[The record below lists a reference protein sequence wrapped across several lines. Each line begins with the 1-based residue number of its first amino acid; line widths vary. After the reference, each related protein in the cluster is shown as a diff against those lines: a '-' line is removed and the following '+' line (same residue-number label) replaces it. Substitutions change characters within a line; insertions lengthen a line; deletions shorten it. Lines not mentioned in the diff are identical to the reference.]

1 LSPLSFEILEEL
13 AGILEKTECWVP
25 YIGNGTIAVTLKG
38 TPMSKKDP
46 LHETKKNL
54 TIFCTNSHSPLT
66 YSELLVFCFRADQ
79 HRYQSLPSIRRVA
92 KGTGL
97 KETTVSGATDRL
109 VQLGLLAAD
118 GTVVTPCP
126 HLDWFV
132 INDSLRARYP
142 DGPEFSWLQN
152 WKSLIRQPGGD
163 NLLTVPSVLIYSV
176 IRHAIHHKWKPSGGW
191 TQEYLAQ
198 LTRTNSKTVAKSLTI
213 LEEKG
218 FLSVL
223 DGMRFRLY
231 ALRDSQLSCF
241 ADKGTWSGNS
251 SEPDELVDT
260 FSPASA
266 EAEKRY
272 QRVQELADHLA
283 QKPIS
288 DLAKREFLKVIIN
301 SPHPVSTWREHADY
315 LADELLKL
323 DLAP

>member
-1 LSPLSFEILEEL
+1 
-13 AGILEKTECWVP
+13 
-25 YIGNGTIAVTLKG
+25 
-38 TPMSKKDP
+38 MSKRDP

-54 TIFCTNSHSPLT
+54 TIFCTNSQSPLT

-79 HRYQSLPSIRRVA
+79 HRYQSVPSIRRVA

-109 VQLGLLAAD
+109 VQLGLLSAN
-118 GTVVTPCP
+118 GTVITPCP

-132 INDSLRARYP
+132 VNDSLKARNP
-142 DGPEFSWLQN
+142 EGSEFSWLQN
-152 WKSLIRQPGGD
+152 WKSFIRQPGPD

-176 IRHAIHHKWKPSGGW
+176 IRHAIHHNWKPSGGW

-198 LTRTNSKTVAKSLTI
+198 LTRTNAKTVAKSLSV

-241 ADKGTWSGNS
+241 ADKGAWSGNS
-251 SEPDELVDT
+251 AEPDELVDG

-266 EAEKRY
+266 EAEMRY
-272 QRVQELADHLA
+272 QQIQELAGHLA
-283 QKPIS
+283 KQPIS
-288 DLAKREFLKVIIN
+288 DLAKRKLLTVITN
-301 SPHPVSTWREHADY
+301 GPHPVSTWRDQADFCI
-315 LADELLKL
+315 AELLKP
-323 DLAP
+323 DLVL